1 MLEWV
6 LFMGKVTF
14 HRCQRADLENLG
26 AKNPQ
31 QNVPSFDV
39 WNGDYWL
46 FFFFLYIYKCFSWND
61 LFCVWIMT
69 WIIIVT
75 LWITGLTSRTC
86 LCLLACADT
95 SAQIAF
101 ESTYTCGSFTKT
113 GGAQLFFFVLFWK
126 STVWSSPTNYYLF
139 WGFFMKLNHR
149 LWNSVVFY
157 KAR

>member
-46 FFFFLYIYKCFSWND
+46 FFFFYIYKCFSWND

-113 GGAQLFFFVLFWK
+113 GGAQLFFFFFFCFENQQYEVPQLITICFG
-126 STVWSSPTNYYLF
+126 VFLWSWIISYGT
-139 WGFFMKLNHR
+139 
-149 LWNSVVFY
+149 
-157 KAR
+157 A

>member
-39 WNGDYWL
+39 WNGDYGL
-46 FFFFLYIYKCFSWND
+46 FFFFFYKCFSWND

-113 GGAQLFFFVLFWK
+113 GGAQLFFYFFCFCFENQQYEVPQLITICFGGFL
-126 STVWSSPTNYYLF
+126 WSWIIGYGT
-139 WGFFMKLNHR
+139 
-149 LWNSVVFY
+149 
-157 KAR
+157 A